1 MPGSGS
7 MVSKARQGEE
17 EHSKISEV
25 EAKLRE
31 VGGSRWRTTCC
42 NKMFEEILCNSHLV
56 VLVVAGNKA
65 AQFNPRFEIQQANL

>member
-7 MVSKARQGEE
+7 MVSKARQGGE